1 MPRNQPKRPLTVAEV
16 AGMFDKNPSTIL
28 RWTRDG
34 KLTPIAKLP
43 GKTGAYLYDAKK
55 IQRLASKATA

>member
-1 MPRNQPKRPLTVAEV
+1 
-16 AGMFDKNPSTIL
+16 MFDKNPSTIL